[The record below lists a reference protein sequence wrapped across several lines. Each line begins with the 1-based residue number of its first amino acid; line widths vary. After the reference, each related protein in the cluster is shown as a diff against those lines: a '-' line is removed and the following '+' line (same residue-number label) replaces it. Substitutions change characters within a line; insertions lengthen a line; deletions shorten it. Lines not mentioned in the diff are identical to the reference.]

1 MINSKIKVV
10 FLVTGLVLLICI
22 FFAPETGALQG
33 VVDILVKLYIV
44 AVVIDTL
51 VSLLAYS
58 KNKHSGVS

>member
-10 FLVTGLVLLICI
+10 FLVTGLALLICI
-22 FFAPETGALQG
+22 FFAPEAGTLQG

-51 VSLLAYS
+51 MSLLAYS